1 MNTNLIVRDALQT
14 LDFQTI
20 HAHMVQNNWTYFF
33 DQAVP
38 TIERLR
44 ETAAGLVRSVLEQMT
59 PGEIPRD
66 FTIQTGGFIAQP
78 GGDIDVVQ
86 IRFTFNRG
94 GDEVLPAHRTSTAQ
108 T

>member
-1 MNTNLIVRDALQT
+1 MDNEMIIQDALQT
-14 LDFQTI
+14 LDFATI
-20 HAHMVQNNWTYFF
+20 HAHMVETNWTYFF
-33 DQAVP
+33 DRAVP

-44 ETAAGLVRSVLEQMT
+44 ETAAGLVRAVLEQMT

-78 GGDIDVVQ
+78 GGDVDVVR

-94 GDEVLPAHRTSTAQ
+94 GDEVLPAPRTFTAQ

>member
-1 MNTNLIVRDALQT
+1 
-14 LDFQTI
+14 
-20 HAHMVQNNWTYFF
+20 
-33 DQAVP
+33 
-38 TIERLR
+38 
-44 ETAAGLVRSVLEQMT
+44 VLEQMT

-78 GGDIDVVQ
+78 GGDVDVVR

-94 GDEVLPAHRTSTAQ
+94 GDEVLPAPRTFTAQ